1 MKSSGEPYY
10 RRITLRPS
18 TLDDGAG
25 RIEAHMQDHVHH
37 MKVVLTHAEGRV
49 ISATPQGV
57 RLPWDMCPF
66 GIAGVTRIAGMTVA
80 QAREGLGWP
89 GGRTANCVHMVDLAR
104 IALAHVEDIGP
115 SAYAITVT
123 PAFAPVRDAR
133 IELDGRLV
141 LEWTLDGDLL
151 IGDEPFN
158 GHTLRAADFVGWRA
172 ALAPELREPATILR
186 RACHIAP
193 SRDIDLDRMR
203 VAAESINAD
212 SSCYTLQPDVIHRAR
227 RQRGTFRV
235 ELTEADQP
243 PTGAAG

>member
-18 TLDDGAG
+18 TLDDGQR

-37 MKVVLTHAEGRV
+37 MKVVITHADGRI
-49 ISATPQGV
+49 ISAVPSGI

-66 GIAGVTRIAGMTVA
+66 GIAGVTRTAGMTVA

-104 IALAHVEDIGP
+104 VALAHVDDVDA
-115 SAYAITVT
+115 SVYALTVT
-123 PAFAPVRDAR
+123 PALAEVRDAR
-133 IELDGRLV
+133 VERDGELV
-141 LEWTLDGDLL
+141 LQWRLEGARL

-158 GHTLRAADFVGWRA
+158 GHTLRAADFVGWRGK
-172 ALAPELREPATILR
+172 LDPHLREPATILR

-193 SRDIDLDRMR
+193 SRDINLDGMR

-212 SSCYTLQPDVIHRAR
+212 GSCYTLQPDVIDHAHR
-227 RQRGTFRV
+227 QQGTFRI
-235 ELTEADQP
+235 ELTDADQRER
-243 PTGAAG
+243 